1 MKSITPLCLI
11 PNRKIQQKITF
22 SLQHSRIS
30 YNNVPWPSDSKCPRC
45 SASTTGT
52 PETSSR
58 CAIARGHCT
67 AILLFARGDHATTP
81 VCHLGPRKQLCS
93 FGTRPRFKLT
103 IVRLCS
109 VSSSLLLFTLLF
121 RNVSAQLS
129 VGDLMDGVDESHQ
142 CKSPTILCLTPS
154 SIYSKFPMQ
163 IIT

>member
-58 CAIARGHCT
+58 SAIARGHCT
-67 AILLFARGDHATTP
+67 AILFRGDIRSRGSRDETCLSLGTAKAIVFVWDTTAFQVNHCP
-81 VCHLGPRKQLCS
+81 LVFCKFKFIVVHFVVSER
-93 FGTRPRFKLT
+93 FGTVVSRRFNGWGGR
-103 IVRLCS
+103 V
-109 VSSSLLLFTLLF
+109 
-121 RNVSAQLS
+121 
-129 VGDLMDGVDESHQ
+129 
-142 CKSPTILCLTPS
+142 P
-154 SIYSKFPMQ
+154 PM
-163 IIT
+163 